1 MSGDPGGGRPGDPA
15 PDRPAPAVRLVGVS
29 RHHGEGARRVT
40 ALDGVTLDFA
50 AGEWV
55 AVVGPSGSGKS
66 TLLNLVAGIDVPSA
80 GEVWVAGRELSKL
93 GDDELTRHR
102 RDRIGVVYQFFN
114 LLPTLSVRE
123 NVALPALLAG
133 RPEREVLERA
143 DRLIGAVGLSGR
155 SRARPATLSG
165 GEMQRAA
172 VARALIQEP
181 PLVLADE
188 PTGNLDSRAGH
199 AVLETLGALTR
210 ERGTT
215 VVLVTHSAE
224 AAALAGRVVEL
235 RDGRVAA
242 DRRTR

>member
-1 MSGDPGGGRPGDPA
+1 VSGAAAGGA
-15 PDRPAPAVRLVGVS
+15 PDARAPVVRLVRVTRS
-29 RHHGEGARRVT
+29 HGEGAQRVA
-40 ALDGVTLDFA
+40 ALDDLSLDIA
-50 AGEWV
+50 AGEWT

-66 TLLNLVAGIDVPSA
+66 TLLNLVAGIDVPTS
-80 GEVWVAGRELSKL
+80 GEVWVDGRELSKL
-93 GDDELTRHR
+93 SDDDLTRHR

-133 RPEREVLERA
+133 AAESEVLARA
-143 DRLIGAVGLSGR
+143 DRLIESVGLSGR

-165 GEMQRAA
+165 GEMQRVAI
-172 VARALIQEP
+172 ARALIHEP

-199 AVLETLGALTR
+199 AVLERLRDLTR

-215 VVLVTHSAE
+215 VVLVTHSAA
-224 AAALAGRVVEL
+224 AAALADRVIEL
-235 RDGRVAA
+235 HDGRLAS
-242 DRRTR
+242 DRRNP